1 MSMMLLLSR
10 TGRRSKLFDF
20 ISFARD
26 TGVTVNIIPGR
37 KGVLVSL
44 EIVTPDGYIESCD
57 ITDGDARNASN
68 IDAYTGKILDAMIA
82 KAGKRKADD
91 YSRRHKGNQLR
102 EREKFFRGE

>member
-1 MSMMLLLSR
+1 M
-10 TGRRSKLFDF
+10 FDF

-57 ITDGDARNASN
+57 ITDSDARQASN
-68 IDAYTGKILDAMIA
+68 IDIYTGQLLDAMIA
-82 KAGKRKADD
+82 KAGKRKAED
-91 YSRRHKGNQLR
+91 YSRRHKGNQRRDIENLFR
-102 EREKFFRGE
+102 EMFG

>member
-1 MSMMLLLSR
+1 M
-10 TGRRSKLFDF
+10 FDF

-57 ITDGDARNASN
+57 ITDGDARRASN
-68 IDAYTGKILDAMIA
+68 IDIYTGSILNAMIA
-82 KAGKRKADD
+82 RIGKRKAED
-91 YSRRHKGNQLR
+91 YCRAHKGNQMR
-102 EREKFFRGE
+102 EREDFFREK